1 MNMDEGEGKGTG
13 EDIKNEVMNEL
24 KETRPIQPEDKY
36 NHLLF
41 LCLKNSEGHLNSF
54 IIETIRSF
62 GGEGEIVVWDD
73 GVEYRLWDT
82 LKEEDFGNI
91 LYNMIMNLG
100 KIYNQLCSGK
110 EEDTIGDIFKTEGD
124 ASP

>member
-1 MNMDEGEGKGTG
+1 MNMDEGEGKVTG